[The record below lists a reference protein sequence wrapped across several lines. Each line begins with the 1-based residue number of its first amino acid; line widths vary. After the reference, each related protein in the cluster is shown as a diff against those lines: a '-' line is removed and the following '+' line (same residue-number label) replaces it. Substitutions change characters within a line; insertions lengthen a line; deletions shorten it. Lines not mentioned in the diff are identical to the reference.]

1 MAVTKQTYTMNAGF
15 TSTNV
20 INALRQAFI
29 DAGLMTDWHD
39 SFTISGNPFRVL
51 RIEHDNTKAYGTLFY
66 QFQVSN
72 NIIHVNLITN
82 GWKTSGTA
90 PINIPTGTQ
99 FLDYHVLPAIG
110 NTTNGRTST
119 HIFSGYSTTSDFF
132 LDRFTSGDD
141 SKQSWFVFRQPSTLT
156 SSFPFTILHKD
167 TVLHSWLDLTKGCI
181 SGFHFN
187 KTTVSNRVGLVRF
200 TTEEMLRR
208 VLLLGSCLRGNTET
222 TLAETQYHRFDHTSA
237 RYQGV
242 GSESNSVNNNVS
254 RDAFPLPVGR
264 NYNNPEYTTDYV
276 PICTNLP
283 WSIWTPTRL
292 ANDFGV
298 YMHYAANNI
307 ALGDRFVVQSAVN
320 EWEVLN
326 WANNANVTDGA
337 SATFLARII

>member
-1 MAVTKQTYTMNAGF
+1 MAVTKQTYTMSAGF
-15 TSTNV
+15 TSTSV
-20 INALRQAFI
+20 MNALGQAFI
-29 DAGLMTDWHD
+29 DAGLMTEWYD
-39 SFTISGNPFRVL
+39 SFTVSGSPFRVL
-51 RIEHDNTKAYGTLFY
+51 RIEHDATKAYGTVFY

-72 NIIHVNLITN
+72 NIIHVNLITG

-90 PINIPTGTQ
+90 PIHVPTGTQ
-99 FLDYHVLPAIG
+99 FLDYHVLPVVGSTA
-110 NTTNGRTST
+110 NGWTST
-119 HIFSGYSTTSDFF
+119 HIFSGYSTTSDFL
-132 LDRFTSGDD
+132 LDRYTSGDD
-141 SKQSWFVFRQPSTLT
+141 SKQSWFVFRQPSTLSK
-156 SSFPFTILHKD
+156 SSPFTILHKN
-167 TVLHSWLDLTKGCI
+167 TVLHPWLDLTKGCI
-181 SGFHFN
+181 SGFHFA
-187 KTTVSNRVGLVRF
+187 KAVVSSRIGIIRF

-208 VLLLGSCLRGNTET
+208 VLSLGPALRGNTNVST
-222 TLAETQYHRFDHTSA
+222 ASGAYHTFDHTSGQ
-237 RYQGV
+237 YQGV
-242 GSESNSVNNNVS
+242 GSESNASGSNVGLS
-254 RDAFPLPVGR
+254 SFPLPVGR

-326 WANNANVTDGA
+326 FANNANVTDGA